1 MKNILFLLIA
11 VFTFSCN
18 QTDQNIIGA
27 WERLHESQDG
37 EKLRSVV
44 IFAEGYQVISIFK
57 SESGEFVYSNGGTW
71 KINGNVMTEEVEFDT
86 RNAERVGEVVTF
98 QVELTDSSLSI
109 PESNWTFY
117 RIDDGSPGELQGAWL
132 IAGRVRDGN
141 KQMRDTSGPRK
152 TMKILSG
159 KRFQWIAYNTETK
172 RFMGTGG
179 GSYSTIDGIYTENIE
194 FFSRDNSKAGLSLEF
209 NYTIENNEW
218 NHSGYSSKGD
228 PMHEIWIIRK

>member
-1 MKNILFLLIA
+1 MKKFFLLLIVLCSLIA
-11 VFTFSCN
+11 NS
-18 QTDQNIIGA
+18 QSIIGA
-27 WERLHESQDG
+27 WEMDHISKDG
-37 EKLRSVV
+37 EKLKSVV
-44 IFAEGYQVISIFK
+44 IFAEGYQVISVFK

-71 KINGNVMTEEVEFDT
+71 KINGNMMTEKVEFDT
-86 RNAERVGEVVTF
+86 GNAERVGEVVTF

-132 IAGRVRDGN
+132 MAGRVRDGN

-159 KRFQWIAYNTETK
+159 ERFQWIAYNTETK

-194 FFSRDNSKAGLSLEF
+194 FFSRDNSKAGLSLQF
-209 NYTIENNEW
+209 SYSIENNEW
-218 NHSGYSSKGD
+218 DHSGYSSKGA
-228 PMHEIWIIRK
+228 PMHEIWVRRD

>member
-132 IAGRVRDGN
+132 MAGRVRDGN

>member
-1 MKNILFLLIA
+1 MKKFFLLLIVLCSLSA
-11 VFTFSCN
+11 SS
-18 QTDQNIIGA
+18 QSLIGA
-27 WERLHESQDG
+27 WERNHISEDG

-44 IFAEGYQVISIFK
+44 IFAEGYQVISIYK
-57 SESGEFVYSNGGTW
+57 SKSGEFVYSNGGTW
-71 KINGNVMTEEVEFDT
+71 KLNGNMMTEKVEFDT
-86 RNAERVGEVVTF
+86 GNAERVGEVVTF
-98 QVELTDSSLSI
+98 EVELTDSSLSI

-132 IAGRVRDGN
+132 MAGRVRDGN

-179 GSYSTIDGIYTENIE
+179 GTYSTINGIYTENIE
-194 FFSRDNSKAGLSLEF
+194 FFSRDNSKAGLSLQF
-209 NYTIENNEW
+209 SYSIENNEW
-218 NHSGYSSKGD
+218 DHSGYSSKGA
-228 PMHEIWIIRK
+228 PMHEIWIRRE